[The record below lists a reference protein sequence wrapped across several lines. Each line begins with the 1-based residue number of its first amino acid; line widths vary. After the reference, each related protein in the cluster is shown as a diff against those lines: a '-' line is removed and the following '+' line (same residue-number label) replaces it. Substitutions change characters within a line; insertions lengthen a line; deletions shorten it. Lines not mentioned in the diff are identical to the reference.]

1 MRQST
6 ALALFAVSALLAACD
21 SSTGP
26 DGGAATVFMAR
37 SSTTSAA
44 EAGSTNSSADEVNG
58 AGPITLSMVDSVMV
72 RVTAVEVAR
81 AGTDTASGSSW
92 TRLSLEGEGGK
103 RINLLALPREGSDS
117 VKIARGD
124 LAAGTYNHIRLIVDD
139 SDARITLNTDVTAG
153 VTSRITKGSYALRL
167 PSAAQSGLKLQ
178 TGSFTVSEDVSAGV
192 TLVFDAASSIGNITV
207 TGNGTFQMSPVL
219 RSRK

>member
-1 MRQST
+1 MKLSKT
-6 ALALFAVSALLAACD
+6 GLLAVVALAAACD

-26 DGGAATVFMAR
+26 DGGDATIFMAR
-37 SSTTSAA
+37 TSATASA
-44 EAGSTNSSADEVNG
+44 ELGSNSTADYVNS
-58 AGPITLSMVDSVMV
+58 AGPITLAMVDSVMV

-81 AGTDTASGSSW
+81 AGADTASGSAW
-92 TRLSLEGEGGK
+92 TRLALEGEGGK
-103 RINLLALPREGSDS
+103 RINLLALPREGTDS

-139 SDARITLNTDVTAG
+139 SDARITLNQDVVAG

-192 TLVFDAASSIGNITV
+192 TLVFDAASSIGNISV
-207 TGNGTFQMSPVL
+207 TGNGQFTMSPVL